1 MRLHKKKPMAD
12 SLNKFF
18 KSFSYALK
26 GIWSSIGDQRNLKV
40 QFLIALITVGAG
52 FYFHIS
58 QIEWCIILLTIA
70 SVIGLE
76 MMNSAIENLVD
87 LVTRQHDPLA
97 GKVKDIAAGA
107 VLFASLLAVII
118 GVLVFKKYLMH

>member
-1 MRLHKKKPMAD
+1 MAD

-58 QIEWCIILLTIA
+58 QIEWCIILVTIA